1 MALPKIHNLTVRV
14 LIAAIVV
21 GALVLGTGLRA
32 QFSRPTFEVDS
43 VKLNTYGGA
52 AGNFAVSPGGLTIT
66 NYSLLRLI
74 SNAYGMHEFVLPA
87 KS

>member
-52 AGNFAVSPGGLTIT
+52 AGNSQSRQAVS
-66 NYSLLRLI
+66 RLPTT
-74 SNAYGMHEFVLPA
+74 AFCA
-87 KS
+87 